1 MSGSILIL
9 RDGYPIPLDL
19 LKETNL
25 SFLKVIAAKQKGA
38 LFELVDKC
46 NDVTKKYQI
55 SREAKEILR
64 EYHLI
69 DENDHVPEH
78 VKKVVFNSI
87 KRTAN
92 ALHFNNP
99 LKNRLCKL

>member
-1 MSGSILIL
+1 ML
-9 RDGYPIPLDL
+9 RDGYQIPLDA

-25 SFLKVIAAKQKGA
+25 SFLKIIAARQKGA

-46 NDVTKKYQI
+46 NDMTKKYQI

-64 EYHLI
+64 GYHLI
-69 DENDHVPEH
+69 DENDHVPKH

-92 ALHFNNP
+92 AIHFNNP
-99 LKNRLCKL
+99 LKNRSCRL